1 MSAPARADF
10 VAVGEPRWRE
20 LDALIARAS
29 TWRRI
34 RVLSPDQVRR
44 FARLHRSAS
53 ADLAVARAAFPGDP
67 LALELEQRIGRS
79 GPLLYDRA
87 PRSSGLR
94 EFTTRTYWRLVAE
107 RPALLAMAWGLMI
120 GPAVAV
126 ALWSINAPE
135 RANLLLGGRF
145 QGRTSAGDL
154 GLGVAEQ
161 TKFASEIFVNNI
173 RVSILVFALGIT
185 CCIGSAWLLVF
196 NGAMLGVAV
205 GTSISDGYGSVVLA
219 LIAGHGVLELS
230 IIVVAAVAGMRIGMA
245 IIRPGNEPRRRVVTR
260 EAQSAVMIVLGTMP
274 FFVLAGVI
282 EGFFTPAGF
291 GVTVA
296 TIVGVLVGG
305 SYWMLVW
312 RLGFRPLRAERYAR
326 VAVAAMA

>member
-10 VAVGEPRWRE
+10 VAVGEPHWRE
-20 LDALIARAS
+20 FDTLIALAS

-44 FARLHRSAS
+44 FARLHRRVS
-53 ADLAVARAAFPGDP
+53 ADLAVARVAFPGDP
-67 LALELEQRIGRS
+67 IAVELERRIARS
-79 GPLLYDRA
+79 GPLLYDCA
-87 PRSSGLR
+87 PRGIGLR
-94 EFTTRTYWRLVAE
+94 QFATRTYWRSIAE
-107 RPALLAMAWGLMI
+107 RPALLASAWALMI
-120 GPAVAV
+120 GPAVA
-126 ALWSINAPE
+126 AGLWAINAPE

-154 GLGVAEQ
+154 GLSIAEQ

-196 NGAMLGVAV
+196 NGAMLGVVA
-205 GTSISDGYGSVVLA
+205 GTSISDGYGNVALA
-219 LIAGHGVLELS
+219 LIAGHGILELS

-260 EAQSAVMIVLGTMP
+260 EAQCAVMIVLGTMP

-282 EGFFTPAGF
+282 EGFFTPAGL

-305 SYWMLVW
+305 CYWALVW

-326 VAVAAMA
+326 VAVAASA